1 MKQIVVSVVYIGVD
15 ASEKPNGEKTM
26 WTKIK
31 DAFWGF
37 AKVALDTVE
46 FACFFWLLTREE

>member
-1 MKQIVVSVVYIGVD
+1 
-15 ASEKPNGEKTM
+15 M
-26 WTKIK
+26 WTKMK

-37 AKVALDTVE
+37 AKVVLDTVE